1 MEFRV
6 RDRAVYFPAAE
17 TLVCAD
23 FHVGRDAASEIEASL
38 GECDDLTER
47 FESLLEHYEPAD
59 VVIAGDLLHS
69 FDRVPSDVTRALR
82 TIRGIAADHNADIVV
97 TRGNH
102 DTMIDELW
110 DGRIVPEYRIDGGSI
125 VVTHGHVPPETD
137 AEWYVIGHDH
147 PTVEIEGV
155 RRPCYLYAPDQYDD
169 AGVLMLPTF
178 SRLPAGVVINGM
190 TANEFLSPLITDA
203 GSMEPIV
210 YDPAAEETREFPP
223 LRELRRF
230 L

>member
-6 RDRAVYFPAAE
+6 RDRGVYLPTAE

-23 FHVGRDAASEIEASL
+23 FHVGRDAASEVEVPL
-38 GECDDLTER
+38 GEHDDLAER
-47 FESLLEHYEPAD
+47 FESLLEHYEPRE

-69 FDRVPSDVTRALR
+69 FDRVPSDVTRTLR
-82 TIRGIAADHNADIVV
+82 TIRGIAADYNAEIVV

-110 DGRIVPEYRIDGGSI
+110 DGRVVPEYRLDGGST

-147 PTVEIEGV
+147 PTIEIEGV
-155 RRPCYLYAPDQYDD
+155 RRPCYLYGPDQYDG

-178 SRLPAGVVINGM
+178 SRLPAGVAINEM
-190 TANEFLSPLITDA
+190 TAGEFLSPLVTDV
-203 GSMEPIV
+203 GSMKPIV
-210 YDPAAEETREFPP
+210 YDAAAEETREFPP